1 MELIMGRKTNRSNGY
16 QHLFA
21 EQPYSNEMMA
31 EFSEAQGLVENYNP
45 EDREDLLVLR
55 EELKAA
61 FWRLAKD
68 NLTARQYQVIEL
80 LAKNYT
86 QIEIAKILHVN
97 QSSITKSVNGNC
109 DYRNGRNVYGGIK
122 RKMRKLAV
130 QDVEIQ
136 EIFTKMADIHSQYD

>member
-1 MELIMGRKTNRSNGY
+1 MGKKTNRSNGY

-31 EFSEAQGLVENYNP
+31 EFSEAQGLVENYSP
-45 EDREDLLVLR
+45 EDREQLLVLR
-55 EELKAA
+55 EELRLA

-80 LAKNYT
+80 LAQGFT
-86 QIEIAKILHVN
+86 QIEIAKKLGVN

-109 DYRNGRNVYGGIK
+109 DYRNQKRKVYGGVKK
-122 RKMRKLAV
+122 RMKKLAT
-130 QDVEIQ
+130 QDLEIQ
-136 EIFTKMADIHSQYD
+136 EIMQRMIDIHSLYD